1 MRTPRLPAWLARV
14 LAGVVLT
21 QSALYLAR
29 PVTSYR
35 ALALGADARAVG
47 LVTAA
52 FALVPLVVAVP
63 LGRASDRWRPGH
75 LLTGGIALGA
85 VACVL
90 LGTAGSLWGLA
101 LASAVLGLGHLALT
115 LAGQSLIA
123 RRSDDALH
131 DRDFGLYAAAASL
144 GQLAGPAMA
153 GVALS
158 SAGRSL
164 EAATTLGFLVA
175 AGLMVLAVP
184 VSLGTD
190 RFGRAARDR
199 GMGRPLRAGAL
210 IGTRGVPAGMLAS
223 LAILA
228 TVDVLTAYLPVLGV
242 QRGIP
247 PAVVGALLSLR
258 AGTSIL
264 SRLLIPWMV
273 ERLGRIRLLAA
284 SAAGS
289 ALLTAALPLSAGTA
303 VLGVLLAAAGFLLG
317 IGQPL
322 TMSMVVHAVPE
333 GTRGTALAIRLTGN
347 RFGQVATPAA
357 AGLVAGA
364 AGVSAAFWLLGG
376 LLGLAA
382 LVVNHRRSTAPAT
395 SAARADSSLY
405 APERPIR

>member
-1 MRTPRLPAWLARV
+1 VRAPTLPGWLTRV

-21 QSALYLAR
+21 QAALFLAR

-47 LVTAA
+47 LITAA

-63 LGRASDRWRPGH
+63 LGRASDRWRPGW

-85 VACVL
+85 VACAL
-90 LGTAGSLWGLA
+90 LGLAASLPGLA
-101 LASAVLGLGHLALT
+101 LASAALGLGHLALT

-123 RRSDDALH
+123 RQSGDALH
-131 DRDFGLYAAAASL
+131 DRDFGLYAAAASA
-144 GQLAGPAMA
+144 GQLIGPALA
-153 GVALS
+153 AIALGA
-158 SAGRSL
+158 AGRSL
-164 EAATTLGFLVA
+164 EDATTLGFLVA
-175 AGLMVLAVP
+175 AGLMALAIP
-184 VSLGTD
+184 TSLGTD
-190 RFGRAARDR
+190 RLGRAGRPR
-199 GMGRPLRAGAL
+199 EWEEGRPLRVWELVGA
-210 IGTRGVPAGMLAS
+210 RGVPAGMFAS

-228 TVDVLTAYLPVLGV
+228 TVDVLTAFLPVLGT

-247 PAVVGALLSLR
+247 PAVIGGLLSLR
-258 AGTSIL
+258 AATSIL
-264 SRLLIPWMV
+264 SRVLIPWMV
-273 ERLGRIRLLAA
+273 GRLGRVRLLAA

-289 ALLTAALPLSAGTA
+289 ALLTAALPLAGDA
-303 VLGVLLAAAGFLLG
+303 VALAVLLAAAGFLLG

-322 TMSMVVHAVPE
+322 TMSMVVQAVPE

-364 AGVSAAFWLLGG
+364 AGVSAAFFMLGG

-382 LVVNHRRSTAPAT
+382 VAVVRR
-395 SAARADSSLY
+395 
-405 APERPIR
+405 

>member
-1 MRTPRLPAWLARV
+1 VRTPRPPAWLARV

-21 QSALYLAR
+21 QAALYLAR

-47 LVTAA
+47 LITAA

-63 LGRASDRWRPGH
+63 LGRASDRWRPGY
-75 LLTGGIALGA
+75 LLTGGIVLGA
-85 VACVL
+85 VACAL
-90 LGTAGSLWGLA
+90 LGLADTLAGLA

-123 RRSDDALH
+123 RQSADALH
-131 DRDFGLYAAAASL
+131 DRDFGLYAAAASS
-144 GQLAGPAMA
+144 GQLVGPAMA
-153 GVALS
+153 GLALS
-158 SAGRSL
+158 TAGRSL

-175 AGLMVLAVP
+175 AGLMGLAVP
-184 VSLGTD
+184 TSLGAD
-190 RFGRAARDR
+190 RLGGTSRPRDR
-199 GMGRPLRAGAL
+199 QAGRPLRAGQL
-210 IGTRGVPAGMLAS
+210 IAARGVPAGMLAS
-223 LAILA
+223 LAMLA

-242 QRGIP
+242 QRGIS

-258 AGTSIL
+258 AATSIL
-264 SRLLIPWMV
+264 SRVLIPWMV
-273 ERLGRIRLLAA
+273 GRLGRARLLAA

-289 ALLTAALPLSAGTA
+289 ALLTAALPLSGGTA
-303 VLGVLLAAAGFLLG
+303 VLAILLAAAGFLLG

-322 TMSMVVHAVPE
+322 TMSMVVHAVPQAA
-333 GTRGTALAIRLTGN
+333 RGTALAIRLTGN

-357 AGLVAGA
+357 AGLIAGA

-382 LVVNHRRSTAPAT
+382 LAVVRR
-395 SAARADSSLY
+395 
-405 APERPIR
+405 

>member
-1 MRTPRLPAWLARV
+1 MRAPKPPGWLARV

-21 QSALYLAR
+21 QAALYLAR

-47 LVTAA
+47 LITAA

-63 LGRASDRWRPGH
+63 LGRASDRWRPGW

-85 VACVL
+85 LACAL
-90 LGTAGSLWGLA
+90 LGLAGSLPGLA

-123 RRSDDALH
+123 RQSGDDRH
-131 DRDFGLYAAAASL
+131 DRDFGLYAAAASA
-144 GQLAGPAMA
+144 GQLIGPALA
-153 GVALS
+153 GIVLGA
-158 SAGRSL
+158 AGHSL
-164 EAATTLGFLVA
+164 EDATIAGFLVA
-175 AGLMVLAVP
+175 AGLMALAVP
-184 VSLGTD
+184 TSLGTD
-190 RFGRAARDR
+190 RLGPAGRPRDR
-199 GMGRPLRAGAL
+199 SEGRPLRAGEL
-210 IGTRGVPAGMLAS
+210 IGARGVPAGMFAS

-228 TVDVLTAYLPVLGV
+228 TVDVLTAYLPVLGT

-247 PAVVGALLSLR
+247 PAVVGGLLSLR
-258 AGTSIL
+258 AAASIL
-264 SRLLIPWMV
+264 SRVLIPWMV
-273 ERLGRIRLLAA
+273 GRLGRVRLLAV

-289 ALLTAALPLSAGTA
+289 ALLTAALPLAGGTA
-303 VLGVLLAAAGFLLG
+303 ALAVLLAAAGFLLG

-322 TMSMVVHAVPE
+322 TMSMVVQAVPE

-364 AGVSAAFWLLGG
+364 AGVSAAFFLLGG

-382 LVVNHRRSTAPAT
+382 VAVVRR
-395 SAARADSSLY
+395 
-405 APERPIR
+405 

>member
-1 MRTPRLPAWLARV
+1 MRAPTLPGWLTRV

-21 QSALYLAR
+21 QAALFLAR

-47 LVTAA
+47 LITAA

-63 LGRASDRWRPGH
+63 LGRASDRWRPGW

-85 VACVL
+85 LACAL
-90 LGTAGSLWGLA
+90 LGLAGSLPGLA

-123 RRSDDALH
+123 RQSGDARH
-131 DRDFGLYAAAASL
+131 DRDFGLYAAAASA
-144 GQLAGPAMA
+144 GQLIGPALA
-153 GVALS
+153 GIVLGA
-158 SAGRSL
+158 AGHSL
-164 EAATTLGFLVA
+164 EDATTAGFLVA
-175 AGLMVLAVP
+175 AGLMALAVP
-184 VSLGTD
+184 TSLGTD
-190 RFGRAARDR
+190 RLGPAGRPRDR
-199 GMGRPLRAGAL
+199 SEGRPLRAGEL
-210 IGTRGVPAGMLAS
+210 IGARGVPAGMFAS

-228 TVDVLTAYLPVLGV
+228 TVDVLTAYLPVLGT

-247 PAVVGALLSLR
+247 PAVVGGLLSLR
-258 AGTSIL
+258 AAASIL
-264 SRLLIPWMV
+264 SRVLIPWMV
-273 ERLGRIRLLAA
+273 GRLGRVRLLAV

-289 ALLTAALPLSAGTA
+289 ALLTAALPLAGGTA
-303 VLGVLLAAAGFLLG
+303 ALAVLLAAAGFLLG

-322 TMSMVVHAVPE
+322 TMSMVVQAVPE

-364 AGVSAAFWLLGG
+364 AGVSAAFFLLGG

-382 LVVNHRRSTAPAT
+382 VAVVRR
-395 SAARADSSLY
+395 
-405 APERPIR
+405 

>member
-1 MRTPRLPAWLARV
+1 MRAPKPPGWLARV

-21 QSALYLAR
+21 QAALYLAR

-47 LVTAA
+47 LITAA

-63 LGRASDRWRPGH
+63 LGRASDRWRPGW

-85 VACVL
+85 LACAL
-90 LGTAGSLWGLA
+90 LGLAGSLPGLA

-123 RRSDDALH
+123 RQSADDRH
-131 DRDFGLYAAAASL
+131 DRDFGLYAAAASA
-144 GQLAGPAMA
+144 GQLIGPALA
-153 GVALS
+153 GIVLGA
-158 SAGRSL
+158 AGHSL
-164 EAATTLGFLVA
+164 EDATTAGFLVA
-175 AGLMVLAVP
+175 AGLMALAVP
-184 VSLGTD
+184 TSLGTD
-190 RFGRAARDR
+190 RLGPAGRPRDR
-199 GMGRPLRAGAL
+199 SEGRPLRAGEL
-210 IGTRGVPAGMLAS
+210 IGARGVPAGMFAS

-228 TVDVLTAYLPVLGV
+228 TVDVLTAYLPVLGT

-247 PAVVGALLSLR
+247 PAVVGGLLSLR
-258 AGTSIL
+258 AAASIL
-264 SRLLIPWMV
+264 SRVLIPWMV
-273 ERLGRIRLLAA
+273 GRLGRVRLLAA

-289 ALLTAALPLSAGTA
+289 ALLTAALPLAGGTA
-303 VLGVLLAAAGFLLG
+303 ALAVLLAAAGFLLG

-322 TMSMVVHAVPE
+322 TMSMVVQAVPE

-364 AGVSAAFWLLGG
+364 AGVSAAFFLLGG

-382 LVVNHRRSTAPAT
+382 VAVVRR
-395 SAARADSSLY
+395 
-405 APERPIR
+405 

>member
-1 MRTPRLPAWLARV
+1 MRSPKPPGWLARV

-21 QSALYLAR
+21 QAALYLAR

-47 LVTAA
+47 LITAA

-63 LGRASDRWRPGH
+63 LGRASDRWRPGW

-85 VACVL
+85 LACAL
-90 LGTAGSLWGLA
+90 LGLAGSLPGLA

-115 LAGQSLIA
+115 LAGQSLNA
-123 RRSDDALH
+123 RQSTDDRH
-131 DRDFGLYAAAASL
+131 DRDFGLYAAAASA
-144 GQLAGPAMA
+144 GQLIGPALA
-153 GVALS
+153 GIVLGA
-158 SAGRSL
+158 AGHSL
-164 EAATTLGFLVA
+164 EDATTAGFLVA
-175 AGLMVLAVP
+175 AGLMALAVP
-184 VSLGTD
+184 TSLGTD
-190 RFGRAARDR
+190 RLGPAGRPRDR
-199 GMGRPLRAGAL
+199 SEGRPLRAGEL
-210 IGTRGVPAGMLAS
+210 IGARGVPAGMFAS

-228 TVDVLTAYLPVLGV
+228 TVDVVTAYLPVLGT

-247 PAVVGALLSLR
+247 PAVVGGLLSLR
-258 AGTSIL
+258 AAASIL
-264 SRLLIPWMV
+264 SRVLIPWMV
-273 ERLGRIRLLAA
+273 GRLGRVRLLAA

-289 ALLTAALPLSAGTA
+289 ALLTAALPLAGGTA
-303 VLGVLLAAAGFLLG
+303 ALAVLLAAAGFLLG

-322 TMSMVVHAVPE
+322 TMSMVVQAVPE

-364 AGVSAAFWLLGG
+364 AGVSAAFFLLGG

-382 LVVNHRRSTAPAT
+382 VAVVRR
-395 SAARADSSLY
+395 
-405 APERPIR
+405 

>member
-1 MRTPRLPAWLARV
+1 VRAPKPPGWLARV

-21 QSALYLAR
+21 QAALYLAR

-47 LVTAA
+47 LITAA

-63 LGRASDRWRPGH
+63 LGRASDRWRPGY

-85 VACVL
+85 AACVL
-90 LGTAGSLWGLA
+90 LGLAGDLRGLA

-123 RRSDDALH
+123 RQSDDARH
-131 DRDFGLYAAAASL
+131 DRDFGLYAAAASS
-144 GQLAGPAMA
+144 GQLVGPALA
-153 GVALS
+153 GFALS
-158 SAGRSL
+158 TTGRPL
-164 EAATTLGFLVA
+164 EDATTLGFLVA
-175 AGLMVLAVP
+175 AGLMALAVP
-184 VSLGTD
+184 TSLGTD
-190 RFGRAARDR
+190 RLGLATRARD
-199 GMGRPLRAGAL
+199 GVAGRPLRAGEL
-210 IGTRGVPAGMLAS
+210 IGARGVPAGMFAS

-242 QRGIP
+242 QRGIA

-258 AGTSIL
+258 AATSIL
-264 SRLLIPWMV
+264 SRVLIPWMV
-273 ERLGRIRLLAA
+273 GRLGRVRLLAA

-289 ALLTAALPLSAGTA
+289 ALLTAALPLSGDVA

-333 GTRGTALAIRLTGN
+333 RTRGTALAIRLTGN

-382 LVVNHRRSTAPAT
+382 LAVVRR
-395 SAARADSSLY
+395 
-405 APERPIR
+405 

>member
-1 MRTPRLPAWLARV
+1 VRAPTKPPGWLARV

-21 QSALYLAR
+21 QAALYLAR

-47 LVTAA
+47 LITAA
-52 FALVPLVVAVP
+52 FALVPLVVAIP
-63 LGRASDRWRPGH
+63 LGRASDRWRPGY

-85 VACVL
+85 GACVL
-90 LGTAGSLWGLA
+90 LGLANDLRGLA

-123 RRSDDALH
+123 RQSDDALH
-131 DRDFGLYAAAASL
+131 DRDFGLYAAAASS
-144 GQLAGPAMA
+144 GQLVGPALA
-153 GVALS
+153 GFALS
-158 SAGRSL
+158 STGRSL
-164 EAATTLGFLVA
+164 EDATTLGFLVA
-175 AGLMVLAVP
+175 AGLMALALP
-184 VSLGTD
+184 TSLGTD
-190 RFGRAARDR
+190 RLGLAGRARR
-199 GMGRPLRAGAL
+199 REQGRPLRAGEL
-210 IGTRGVPAGMLAS
+210 IGARGVPAGMFAS

-242 QRGIP
+242 QRGIS

-258 AGTSIL
+258 AATSIL
-264 SRLLIPWMV
+264 SRVLIPWMV
-273 ERLGRIRLLAA
+273 GRLGRVRLLAA

-289 ALLTAALPLSAGTA
+289 AVLTAALPLSGSVA

-333 GTRGTALAIRLTGN
+333 TTRGTALAMRLTGN

-364 AGVSAAFWLLGG
+364 AGVAAAFWLLGG

-382 LVVNHRRSTAPAT
+382 LAVVRR
-395 SAARADSSLY
+395 
-405 APERPIR
+405 

>member
-1 MRTPRLPAWLARV
+1 MRAPKPPGWLARI

-21 QSALYLAR
+21 QAALHLAR

-47 LVTAA
+47 LITAA

-63 LGRASDRWRPGH
+63 LGRASDRWRVGY

-90 LGTAGSLWGLA
+90 LGLAGTLWGLA

-123 RRSDDALH
+123 RQAADALH
-131 DRDFGLYAAAASL
+131 DRDFGLYTAGASL
-144 GQLAGPAMA
+144 GQLIGPALA
-153 GVALS
+153 GLALS
-158 SAGRSL
+158 LAGASL
-164 EAATTLGFLVA
+164 EDATTLGFVVA
-175 AGLMVLAVP
+175 AGLMVLALP
-184 VSLGTD
+184 TSFGTD
-190 RFGRAARDR
+190 RLGRAGRARGR
-199 GMGRPLRAGAL
+199 GVGRPLRAGQL
-210 IGTRGVPAGMLAS
+210 ISARGVPAGMFAS
-223 LAILA
+223 LALLA
-228 TVDVLTAYLPVLGV
+228 TVDVIIAYLPVLGT

-258 AGTSIL
+258 AATSIL
-264 SRLLIPWMV
+264 SRVLIPWMV
-273 ERLGRIRLLAA
+273 GRLGRIRLLAA

-289 ALLTAALPLSAGTA
+289 ALLTAALPLSPSTI
-303 VLGVLLAAAGFLLG
+303 VLAVLLAAAGFLLG

-322 TMSMVVHAVPE
+322 TMSMVVQAVPSD
-333 GTRGTALAIRLTGN
+333 TRGTALAIRLTGN

-382 LVVNHRRSTAPAT
+382 LAVVRR
-395 SAARADSSLY
+395 
-405 APERPIR
+405 

>member
-1 MRTPRLPAWLARV
+1 MRAPRLPAWLARV

-21 QSALYLAR
+21 QAALYLAR

-47 LVTAA
+47 LITAA

-63 LGRASDRWRPGH
+63 LGRAADRWRPGY

-85 VACVL
+85 AACVL
-90 LGTAGSLWGLA
+90 LGLAGTLAGLA

-123 RRSDDALH
+123 RQSADARH
-131 DRDFGLYAAAASL
+131 DRDFGLYAAAASS
-144 GQLAGPAMA
+144 GQLLGPALA
-153 GVALS
+153 GTALG
-158 SAGRSL
+158 SAGRPL
-164 EAATTLGFLVA
+164 EDATTLGFLVA
-175 AGLMVLAVP
+175 AGLMALAVP
-184 VSLGTD
+184 ASLGTD
-190 RFGRAARDR
+190 RLGGAGRPRDRAAA
-199 GMGRPLRAGAL
+199 RPLRAGEL
-210 IGTRGVPAGMLAS
+210 IGSRGVPAGMFAS

-228 TVDVLTAYLPVLGV
+228 TVDVLTAYLPVLGT

-258 AGTSIL
+258 AATSIL
-264 SRLLIPWMV
+264 SRVLIPWMV
-273 ERLGRIRLLAA
+273 GRLGRVRLLAA

-289 ALLTAALPLSAGTA
+289 ALLTAALPLSGDLA
-303 VLGVLLAAAGFLLG
+303 VLGALLAAAGFLLG

-322 TMSMVVHAVPE
+322 TMSMVVHAVPQAA
-333 GTRGTALAIRLTGN
+333 RGTALAIRLTGN

-382 LVVNHRRSTAPAT
+382 VAVVRR
-395 SAARADSSLY
+395 
-405 APERPIR
+405 

>member
-1 MRTPRLPAWLARV
+1 MRAPKPPGWLARV

-21 QSALYLAR
+21 QAALYLAR

-47 LVTAA
+47 LITAA

-63 LGRASDRWRPGH
+63 LGRASDRWRPGW

-85 VACVL
+85 LACAL
-90 LGTAGSLWGLA
+90 LGLAGSLPGLA

-123 RRSDDALH
+123 RQSGDDRH
-131 DRDFGLYAAAASL
+131 DRDFGLYAAAASA
-144 GQLAGPAMA
+144 GQLIGPALA
-153 GVALS
+153 GIVLGA
-158 SAGRSL
+158 AGRSL
-164 EAATTLGFLVA
+164 EDATTTGFLVA
-175 AGLMVLAVP
+175 AGLMALAVP
-184 VSLGTD
+184 TSLGTD
-190 RFGRAARDR
+190 RLGPAGRPRDR
-199 GMGRPLRAGAL
+199 SEGRPLRAGEL
-210 IGTRGVPAGMLAS
+210 IGARGVPAGMFAS

-228 TVDVLTAYLPVLGV
+228 TVDVLTAYLPVLGT

-247 PAVVGALLSLR
+247 PAVVGGLLSLR
-258 AGTSIL
+258 AAASIL
-264 SRLLIPWMV
+264 SRVLIPWMV
-273 ERLGRIRLLAA
+273 GRLGRVRLLAA

-289 ALLTAALPLSAGTA
+289 ALLTAALPLAGGTA
-303 VLGVLLAAAGFLLG
+303 ALAVLLAAAGFLLG

-322 TMSMVVHAVPE
+322 TMSMVVQAVPE

-364 AGVSAAFWLLGG
+364 AGVSAAFFLLGG

-382 LVVNHRRSTAPAT
+382 VAVVRR
-395 SAARADSSLY
+395 
-405 APERPIR
+405 

>member
-1 MRTPRLPAWLARV
+1 VRTSKLPGWLVRV

-21 QSALYLAR
+21 QAALYLAR

-47 LVTAA
+47 LITAA

-63 LGRASDRWRPGH
+63 LGRASDRWRPGY
-75 LLTGGIALGA
+75 LLSGGIALGG
-85 VACVL
+85 VACLL
-90 LGTAGSLWGLA
+90 LGAAGTLLGLA
-101 LASAVLGLGHLALT
+101 LASAALGLGHLALT

-123 RRSDDALH
+123 RQSGDALH
-131 DRDFGLYAAAASL
+131 DRDFGLYAAAASS
-144 GQLAGPAMA
+144 GQLLGPALA
-153 GVALS
+153 GLALS
-158 SAGRSL
+158 SAARPL
-164 EAATTLGFLVA
+164 EDTTTLGFLVA
-175 AGLMVLAVP
+175 AGLMALALP
-184 VSLGTD
+184 TSFGTD
-190 RFGRAARDR
+190 RLGRPR
-199 GMGRPLRAGAL
+199 GQEGGRPLRAGEL
-210 IGTRGVPAGMLAS
+210 IGARGVPAGMFAS

-228 TVDVLTAYLPVLGV
+228 TVDVLTAYLPVLGT
-242 QRGIP
+242 QRGLS

-258 AGTSIL
+258 AATSIL
-264 SRLLIPWMV
+264 SRVLIPWMV
-273 ERLGRIRLLAA
+273 RRLGRVRLLAA

-289 ALLTAALPLSAGTA
+289 ALLTAALPLSGSTA
-303 VLGVLLAAAGFLLG
+303 VLAVLLAAAGFLLG

-357 AGLVAGA
+357 AGLAAGA

-382 LVVNHRRSTAPAT
+382 VAVVRR
-395 SAARADSSLY
+395 
-405 APERPIR
+405 

>member
-1 MRTPRLPAWLARV
+1 VRVPTLPGWLARV

-21 QSALYLAR
+21 QAALYLAR

-47 LVTAA
+47 LITAA

-63 LGRASDRWRPGH
+63 LGRASDRWRPGY

-85 VACVL
+85 LACAL
-90 LGTAGSLWGLA
+90 LGLADTLTGLA

-123 RRSDDALH
+123 RQSADALH
-131 DRDFGLYAAAASL
+131 NRDFGLYAAAASS
-144 GQLAGPAMA
+144 GQLVGPALA
-153 GVALS
+153 GLALS
-158 SAGRSL
+158 TAGRSL
-164 EAATTLGFLVA
+164 EGATTLGFLVA
-175 AGLMVLAVP
+175 AGLMALAIP
-184 VSLGTD
+184 TSIGSD
-190 RFGRAARDR
+190 RLGRARRARDR
-199 GMGRPLRAGAL
+199 EVGRPLRAGEL
-210 IGTRGVPAGMLAS
+210 IAARGVPAGMLAS
-223 LAILA
+223 LAMLA

-242 QRGIP
+242 QRGIS

-258 AGTSIL
+258 AATSIL
-264 SRLLIPWMV
+264 SRVLIPWMV
-273 ERLGRIRLLAA
+273 GRLGRARLLAA

-289 ALLTAALPLSAGTA
+289 ALLTAALPLSGGTA
-303 VLGVLLAAAGFLLG
+303 VLAVLLAAAGFLLG

-322 TMSMVVHAVPE
+322 TMSMVVHAVPKAA
-333 GTRGTALAIRLTGN
+333 RGTALAIRLTGN

-382 LVVNHRRSTAPAT
+382 VAVVRR
-395 SAARADSSLY
+395 
-405 APERPIR
+405 

>member
-1 MRTPRLPAWLARV
+1 VRAPTLPGWLTRV

-21 QSALYLAR
+21 QAALFLAR

-47 LVTAA
+47 LITAA

-63 LGRASDRWRPGH
+63 LGRASDRWRPGW

-85 VACVL
+85 VACAQ
-90 LGTAGSLWGLA
+90 LGLAASLPGLA

-123 RRSDDALH
+123 RQSGDPLH
-131 DRDFGLYAAAASL
+131 DRDFGLYAAAASA
-144 GQLAGPAMA
+144 GQLIGPALA
-153 GVALS
+153 GIALS
-158 SAGRSL
+158 AAGRSL
-164 EAATTLGFLVA
+164 EDATTLGFVVA
-175 AGLMVLAVP
+175 AGLMALAVP
-184 VSLGTD
+184 TSLGTD
-190 RFGRAARDR
+190 RLGRAGRPRDR
-199 GMGRPLRAGAL
+199 GEGRPLRAWEL
-210 IGTRGVPAGMLAS
+210 IGARGVPAGMFAS

-228 TVDVLTAYLPVLGV
+228 TVDVLTAFLPVLGS

-247 PAVVGALLSLR
+247 PAVVAGLLGLR
-258 AGTSIL
+258 AATSIL

-273 ERLGRIRLLAA
+273 GRLGRIRLLAA

-289 ALLTAALPLSAGTA
+289 ALLTAALPLAGDIA
-303 VLGVLLAAAGFLLG
+303 VLGLLLAAAGFLLG

-322 TMSMVVHAVPE
+322 TMSMVVQAVPE

-364 AGVSAAFWLLGG
+364 AGVSAAFFMLGG

-382 LVVNHRRSTAPAT
+382 VAVVRR
-395 SAARADSSLY
+395 
-405 APERPIR
+405 

>member
-1 MRTPRLPAWLARV
+1 VRTPRPPAWLARV

-21 QSALYLAR
+21 QAALYLAR

-47 LVTAA
+47 LITAA

-63 LGRASDRWRPGH
+63 LGRASDRWRPGY
-75 LLTGGIALGA
+75 LLTGGIVLGA
-85 VACVL
+85 VACAL
-90 LGTAGSLWGLA
+90 LGLADTLAGLA

-123 RRSDDALH
+123 RQSADALH
-131 DRDFGLYAAAASL
+131 DRDFGLYAAAASS
-144 GQLAGPAMA
+144 GQLVGPAMA
-153 GVALS
+153 GLALS
-158 SAGRSL
+158 TAGRSL

-175 AGLMVLAVP
+175 AGLMALAVP
-184 VSLGTD
+184 TSLGAD
-190 RFGRAARDR
+190 RLGGTSRPRDR
-199 GMGRPLRAGAL
+199 QAGRPLRAGQL
-210 IGTRGVPAGMLAS
+210 IAARGVPAGMLAS
-223 LAILA
+223 LAMLA

-242 QRGIP
+242 QRGIS

-258 AGTSIL
+258 AATSIL
-264 SRLLIPWMV
+264 SRVLIPWMV
-273 ERLGRIRLLAA
+273 GRLGRARLLAA

-289 ALLTAALPLSAGTA
+289 ALLTAALPLSGGTA
-303 VLGVLLAAAGFLLG
+303 VLAILLAAAGFLLG

-322 TMSMVVHAVPE
+322 TMSMVVHAVPQAA
-333 GTRGTALAIRLTGN
+333 RGTALAIRLTGN

-357 AGLVAGA
+357 AGLIAGA

-382 LVVNHRRSTAPAT
+382 LAVVRR
-395 SAARADSSLY
+395 
-405 APERPIR
+405 

>member
-1 MRTPRLPAWLARV
+1 VRAPKPQGWLARV

-21 QSALYLAR
+21 QAALHLAR

-47 LVTAA
+47 LITAA

-63 LGRASDRWRPGH
+63 LGRASDRWRVGH
-75 LLTGGIALGA
+75 LLTVGIALGA

-90 LGTAGSLWGLA
+90 LGVAGTLWGLA
-101 LASAVLGLGHLALT
+101 LASAVLGHLALT

-123 RRSDDALH
+123 RQSADALH
-131 DRDFGLYAAAASL
+131 DRDFGLYTAGASL
-144 GQLAGPAMA
+144 GQLIGPALA
-153 GVALS
+153 GLALS

-164 EAATTLGFLVA
+164 EEATTLGFLVA
-175 AGLMVLAVP
+175 AGLMALAVP
-184 VSLGTD
+184 TSFGTD
-190 RFGRAARDR
+190 RLGRVGRARDR
-199 GMGRPLRAGAL
+199 GVGRPLRAGEL
-210 IGTRGVPAGMLAS
+210 ISARGVPAGMFAS
-223 LAILA
+223 LALLA

-242 QRGIP
+242 QRGIS

-258 AGTSIL
+258 AATSII
-264 SRLLIPWMV
+264 SRVLIPWMIP
-273 ERLGRIRLLAA
+273 RLGRIRLLAA

-289 ALLTAALPLSAGTA
+289 ALLTAALPLSGSTA
-303 VLGVLLAAAGFLLG
+303 VLGALLAAAGSLLG

-322 TMSMVVHAVPE
+322 TMSMVVHAVPSD
-333 GTRGTALAIRLTGN
+333 TRGTALAIRLTGN

-382 LVVNHRRSTAPAT
+382 LAVVRR
-395 SAARADSSLY
+395 
-405 APERPIR
+405 

>member
-1 MRTPRLPAWLARV
+1 VRAPKPPGWLARV

-21 QSALYLAR
+21 QAALYLAR

-47 LVTAA
+47 LITAA

-63 LGRASDRWRPGH
+63 LGRASDRWRPGW

-85 VACVL
+85 LACAL
-90 LGTAGSLWGLA
+90 LGLAGSLPGLA

-123 RRSDDALH
+123 RQSGDDRH
-131 DRDFGLYAAAASL
+131 DRDFGLYAAAASA
-144 GQLAGPAMA
+144 GQLIGPALA
-153 GVALS
+153 GIVLGA
-158 SAGRSL
+158 AGHSL
-164 EAATTLGFLVA
+164 EGATTAGFLVA
-175 AGLMVLAVP
+175 AGLMALAVP
-184 VSLGTD
+184 TSLGTD
-190 RFGRAARDR
+190 RLGPAGRPRDR
-199 GMGRPLRAGAL
+199 SEGRPLRAGEL
-210 IGTRGVPAGMLAS
+210 IGARGVPAGMFAS

-228 TVDVLTAYLPVLGV
+228 TVDVLTAYLPVLGS

-247 PAVVGALLSLR
+247 PAVVGGLLSLR
-258 AGTSIL
+258 AAASIL
-264 SRLLIPWMV
+264 SRVLIPWMV
-273 ERLGRIRLLAA
+273 GRLGRVRLLAA

-289 ALLTAALPLSAGTA
+289 ALLTAALPLAGGTA
-303 VLGVLLAAAGFLLG
+303 ALAVLLAAAGFLLG

-322 TMSMVVHAVPE
+322 TMSMVVQAVPE

-364 AGVSAAFWLLGG
+364 AGVSAAFFLLGG

-382 LVVNHRRSTAPAT
+382 VAVVRR
-395 SAARADSSLY
+395 
-405 APERPIR
+405 

>member
-1 MRTPRLPAWLARV
+1 VRAPALPGWLVRV

-47 LVTAA
+47 LITAA
-52 FALVPLVVAVP
+52 FALVPLLVAVP
-63 LGRASDRWRPGH
+63 LGRASDRWRPGY
-75 LLTGGIALGA
+75 LLAGGIALGA
-85 VACVL
+85 VASAL
-90 LGTAGSLWGLA
+90 LGLAGTLTGLA
-101 LASAVLGLGHLALT
+101 LASAALGLGHLALT

-123 RRSDDALH
+123 RQSDDARH
-131 DRDFGLYAAAASL
+131 DRDFGLYAAAAST
-144 GQLAGPAMA
+144 GQLIGPALA
-153 GVALS
+153 GIALGATDS
-158 SAGRSL
+158 GSL
-164 EAATTLGFLVA
+164 EAATTLSFVVA
-175 AGLMVLAVP
+175 AGLMALAIP
-184 VSLGTD
+184 TSLGTD
-190 RFGRAARDR
+190 RLGRAGRSAARAQ
-199 GMGRPLRAGAL
+199 GEPLRAVKL
-210 IGTRGVPAGMLAS
+210 IGARGVPAGMLAS

-242 QRGIP
+242 QRGIS
-247 PAVVGALLSLR
+247 PAVIGALLSLR
-258 AGTSIL
+258 AATSIL
-264 SRLLIPWMV
+264 SRVLIPWMV
-273 ERLGRIRLLAA
+273 GRLGRARLLTA

-289 ALLTAALPLSAGTA
+289 ALLTAALPLAGNVP
-303 VLGVLLAAAGFLLG
+303 VLAVLLAAAGFLLG

-322 TMSMVVHAVPE
+322 TMSMVVHAVPS

-382 LVVNHRRSTAPAT
+382 LAVAGPYGFSSRR
-395 SAARADSSLY
+395 
-405 APERPIR
+405 

>member
-1 MRTPRLPAWLARV
+1 VRAPKPPGWLARV

-21 QSALYLAR
+21 QAALYLAR

-47 LVTAA
+47 LITAA

-63 LGRASDRWRPGH
+63 LGRASDRWRPGY

-85 VACVL
+85 AACVL
-90 LGTAGSLWGLA
+90 LGLAGDLRGLA

-123 RRSDDALH
+123 RQSDDARH
-131 DRDFGLYAAAASL
+131 DRDFGLYAAAASS
-144 GQLAGPAMA
+144 GQLVGPALA
-153 GVALS
+153 GFALS
-158 SAGRSL
+158 TTGRPL
-164 EAATTLGFLVA
+164 EDATTLGFLVA
-175 AGLMVLAVP
+175 AGLMALAVP
-184 VSLGTD
+184 TSLGTD
-190 RFGRAARDR
+190 RLGSATRARD
-199 GMGRPLRAGAL
+199 GVAGRPLRAGEL
-210 IGTRGVPAGMLAS
+210 IGARGVPAGMFAS

-242 QRGIP
+242 QRGIA

-258 AGTSIL
+258 AATSIL
-264 SRLLIPWMV
+264 SRVLIPWMV
-273 ERLGRIRLLAA
+273 GCLGRVRLLAA

-289 ALLTAALPLSAGTA
+289 ALLTAALPLSGDVA

-333 GTRGTALAIRLTGN
+333 RTRGTALAIRLTGN

-382 LVVNHRRSTAPAT
+382 LAVVRR
-395 SAARADSSLY
+395 
-405 APERPIR
+405 